1 MALIKIGRS
10 SVNDVVID
18 SPVVSSQHASLT
30 VSGTGDIVIKD
41 LNSSN
46 GTYVNDERITS
57 HVLKP
62 GDTVRLANISFN
74 WQKAIN
80 DYKEKTK
87 ISSSSKSVVIPPDV
101 VRQKIV
107 GKNGWADIVYPHDD
121 VSRKHAFLCKRS
133 NGEIL
138 IIDNNST
145 NGTYVNGVKV
155 DYCKLKRGDK
165 VLIAQKYPLDW
176 EREFGTSDRHLWK
189 HLAAAVAAV
198 AIIIAGIAY
207 YLINKAWE
215 PTEIYTYYKNS
226 VVLIVQNSCYQVTVN
241 GRSLGAYY
249 KGLEVLDEC
258 HLDSDGD
265 LAHGGVTASGTG
277 FFVSSDG
284 RIMTNKHVLFP
295 MGNDKNDADI
305 IKRQVQSFLRQ
316 SRKLAPLA
324 EYVEVTYKLKE
335 VRIARNDSYVNT
347 ATDLT
352 PCSVYKVSDN
362 DDLDIAIIQVNN
374 KRTPSDVEHIVDI
387 DDYVKG
393 DGLRIGK
400 KVFTIGFPYAFTMG
414 DTSVGLEAN
423 NQSGEITQERG
434 EYTYGHNITIQHGAS
449 GSPVFNEYGK
459 FAGVIVSGFL
469 GISQGY
475 NHAIN
480 PEPINRFTKQ

>member
-1 MALIKIGRS
+1 MASIKIGRS

-30 VSGTGDIVIKD
+30 ISDAGDVVIKD

-46 GTYVNDERITS
+46 GTYVNDERIIS

-62 GDTVRLANISFN
+62 GDSVRLANVSFN
-74 WQKAIN
+74 WQKVIN
-80 DYKEKTK
+80 NYKEKTK
-87 ISSSSKSVVIPPDV
+87 ISSSGKNIVIPPDV

-121 VSRKHAFLCKRS
+121 VSREHAFLCKRS

-138 IIDNNST
+138 LIDNNST

-155 DYCKLKRGDK
+155 DSCRLKRGDK
-165 VLIAQKYPLDW
+165 VLIAKKYPLAW
-176 EREFGTSDRHLWK
+176 EREIGNNERHLWK
-189 HLAAAVAAV
+189 PLAAAVAAM

-207 YLINKAWE
+207 YYVNKPWE
-215 PTEIYTYYKNS
+215 PTEIYAYYKNS
-226 VVLIVQNSCYQVTVN
+226 VVLIVQNSCYQVTAN

-249 KGLEVLDEC
+249 EGLEVLDEC

-265 LAHGGVTASGTG
+265 LAPGGVTASGTG
-277 FFVSSDG
+277 FFISSDG
-284 RIMTNKHVLFP
+284 QIMTNKHVLFP
-295 MGNDKNDADI
+295 MGNDKKDADI
-305 IKRQVQSFLRQ
+305 IKRQVQGILRQ

-324 EYVEVTYKLKE
+324 EYVEVAYKLNE

-347 ATDLT
+347 SSDLT

-362 DDLDIAIIQVNN
+362 DDLDIAIIQINN
-374 KRTPSDVEHIVDI
+374 KQTPSYVEHIVDI

-393 DGLRIGK
+393 KGLRIGK

-480 PEPINRFTKQ
+480 PEPINRFTK